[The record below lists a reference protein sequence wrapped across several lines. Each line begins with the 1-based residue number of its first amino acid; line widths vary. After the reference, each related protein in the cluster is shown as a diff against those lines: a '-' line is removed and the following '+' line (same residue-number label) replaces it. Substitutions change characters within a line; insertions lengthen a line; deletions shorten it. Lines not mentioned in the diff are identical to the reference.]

1 MQAYPGPGGKW
12 QVSTDGGDE
21 PRWSANGRE
30 LFYLHGDAMM
40 AVDVKTSP
48 TFSSGTPRILFKGKY
63 ESPGAVPNY
72 AVSPDGQKFIMLK
85 KQADFIPRRLM
96 LSSIGKSCK
105 NS

>member
-48 TFSSGTPRILFKGKY
+48 TFSSGTPRILFKGTY

-85 KQADFIPRRLM
+85 KQAD
-96 LSSIGKSCK
+96 SSPPEVDVVV
-105 NS
+105 NWEELQE